1 MATTSTAITANAAQF
16 PTELVRE
23 MFDAVKGHSSLAK
36 LSAQKPIPFS
46 GTTQMVFNMEGEAS
60 IVGEGTAKPAGNGT
74 VTPVVIRPLKFVY
87 QMRVSDEFMHCGDE
101 KRLEYW
107 KAFAAGFSKKIARGI
122 DIAAM
127 HGVNPA
133 DGETVASLSAN
144 NFEGVIPSAN
154 VVSYVA
160 ASADDNL
167 SEAITKLD
175 GTAVTGMAL
184 APTFGAAM
192 GAIKEGKNFLYPEYA
207 FGGNPERFAGH
218 RSDIN
223 NTVNFGASTMMAI
236 VGDFENAFRWGYAGE
251 IPVEVIAYGDPDGA
265 KRDLK
270 QYNEVCLR
278 AEAYVGWGILDKTA
292 FAAVKNQ

>member
-1 MATTSTAITANAAQF
+1 MATITANAAQF
-16 PTELVRE
+16 PTELVCE

-46 GTTQMVFNMEGEAS
+46 GTTQMVFNLEGEAN
-60 IVGEGTAKPAGNGT
+60 IVGEGGAKPAGNGS

-87 QMRVSDEFMHCGDE
+87 QMRVSDEFMHCGDK

-107 KAFAAGFSKKIARGI
+107 KAFASGFSKKIARGI

-133 DGETVASLSAN
+133 NGETVGSLAGN
-144 NFEGVIPSAN
+144 NFEGVIPVGN
-154 VVSYVA
+154 VVDYEA
-160 ASADDNL
+160 AKADENL
-167 SEAITKLD
+167 SEAITKLE
-175 GTAVTGMAL
+175 GGSVNGMAL

-192 GAIKEGKNFLYPEYA
+192 GAIKANGTFLYPEYT

-223 NTVNFGASTMMAI
+223 STVNFGSSNMMAI
-236 VGDFENAFRWGYAGE
+236 VGDFENAFRWGYAGN

-278 AEAYVGWGILDKTA
+278 AEAYVGWGILDASA